1 MKISINAEEFLRGV
15 EATKEEIDERLARAM
30 ALACTEVEAAA
41 KSKIPKGSP
50 HVGNDVP
57 LIQSMAYSVKREAE
71 GRCIGEVGSPLL
83 YAPFVHEGTGIY
95 SRTGM
100 GRKDVPWSYQDARGG
115 WHTTSGMQPNPFLEK
130 AADEKRS
137 RIPEIF
143 VEKLKG

>member
-15 EATKEEIDERLARAM
+15 EATKEEIDERVYQAM
-30 ALACTEVEAAA
+30 AGACIEIEAAA
-41 KSKIPKGSP
+41 KMKIPKGERDGLQAS
-50 HVGNDVP
+50 
-57 LIQSMAYSVKREAE
+57 IAYRVIPIGFSEA
-71 GRCIGEVGSPLL
+71 CYVGEVGSPLF

-100 GRKDVPWSYQDARGG
+100 GRKDVPWSYQDEDDE